1 MVCGCSPRAL
11 APNHHSSHRR
21 ITRRICLFPLVEG
34 EEATAEEHR
43 WSGRLTEIW
52 NGFVRAIDLIISLDP
67 EVLQIAGRSLR
78 ISLTSTV
85 LAAVVCLPLASI
97 IHFNRFPGKRVLV
110 SIIQTFFSVPTVVI
124 GLLVFV
130 VFSRTGPL
138 GGLNLLFTPAVMV
151 VGQMILITPILL
163 GLTLSALSGVDQ
175 AVLDTARSLGAS
187 RVQTAAVVIR
197 EARFAVVAAVIMGF
211 GRAISEVGI
220 ALMVGGN
227 IRGFT
232 RVITTAISLESSK
245 GDLELSIALGIILV
259 LIALVVNVVL
269 NRLQQR

>member
-1 MVCGCSPRAL
+1 MKA
-11 APNHHSSHRR
+11 
-21 ITRRICLFPLVEG
+21 VE
-34 EEATAEEHR
+34 
-43 WSGRLTEIW
+43 
-52 NGFVRAIDLIISLDP
+52 LIVSLDP
-67 EVLQIAGRSLR
+67 EVLEIAGRSLR

-85 LAAVVCLPLASI
+85 LAAAICLPLASV

-110 SIIQTFFSVPTVVI
+110 SIIQTFYSVPTVVI
-124 GLLVFV
+124 GLLAFV

-138 GGLNLLFTPAVMV
+138 GGLNLLFTPAGMG
-151 VGQMILITPILL
+151 VGQMVLITPILL

-187 RVQTAAVVIR
+187 SVQTAAVVIR
-197 EARFAVVAAVIMGF
+197 EARFAVVAAIIMGF
-211 GRAISEVGI
+211 GRAISEIGI

-245 GDLELSIALGIILV
+245 GDLELAFALGIILIF
-259 LIALVVNVVL
+259 IALVVNVGF